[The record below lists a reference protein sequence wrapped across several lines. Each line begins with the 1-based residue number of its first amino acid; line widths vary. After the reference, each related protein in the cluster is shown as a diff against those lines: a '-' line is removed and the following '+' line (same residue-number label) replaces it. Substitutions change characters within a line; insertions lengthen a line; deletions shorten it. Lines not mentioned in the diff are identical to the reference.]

1 MSTVTITPDVI
12 EVRLSAL
19 EKAGALR
26 ADLRVPRSA
35 VRSVDVMDDGLGA
48 VRGLRTGLG
57 VPRHRMLGT
66 WRRWRS
72 KEFVDVRRGQPAVRI
87 HLDGHG
93 YDSLLLG
100 VDDPSAVAAALS
112 GA

>member
-1 MSTVTITPDVI
+1 MSTVTITPDAI
-12 EVRLSAL
+12 EVRLSPL
-19 EKAGALR
+19 EKVGALR

-35 VRSVDVMDDGLGA
+35 VRSAEVVDDALQA

-57 VPRHRMLGT
+57 VPRFRKLGT
-66 WRRWRS
+66 WHTWRS
-72 KEFVDVRRGQPAVRI
+72 REFVDVRSGQPAVRI

-100 VDDPSAVAAALS
+100 VDDPGAVVAALAGS
-112 GA
+112 